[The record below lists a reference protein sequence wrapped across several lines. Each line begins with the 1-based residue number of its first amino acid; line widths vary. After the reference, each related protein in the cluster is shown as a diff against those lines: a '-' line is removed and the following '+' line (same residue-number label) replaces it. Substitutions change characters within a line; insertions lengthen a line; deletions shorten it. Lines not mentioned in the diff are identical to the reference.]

1 MLQEWKRLFLWL
13 WCVCGICNESF
24 GACKMKKSKGKSNI
38 KKVVELPD
46 VQKPKDTFNRVIVTL
61 SIIIGCIIIFAVGLY
76 ALKNQ
81 VTDVNFYNGFCF
93 DKADG
98 DYTFTQESMKDIGS
112 TYKVSTVYQTVRC
125 MNRLAVLDTETMV
138 S

>member
-1 MLQEWKRLFLWL
+1 
-13 WCVCGICNESF
+13 
-24 GACKMKKSKGKSNI
+24 MKKSKGKSNI
-38 KKVVELPD
+38 KKVVELPA

-98 DYTFTQESMKDIGS
+98 DYTFTPEAMKDIGS

-125 MNRLAVLDTETMV
+125 MDRLAVLDTETMV

>member
-1 MLQEWKRLFLWL
+1 MVKRPR
-13 WCVCGICNESF
+13 
-24 GACKMKKSKGKSNI
+24 KSNI
-38 KKVVELPD
+38 VKQIQKPKAWAEDDNYKISLKKGKVIIED
-46 VQKPKDTFNRVIVTL
+46 KKPKDTFNRVIVTM
-61 SIIIGCIIIFAVGLY
+61 SVIIGCIIIFAVGLY

-125 MNRLAVLDTETMV
+125 MDRLAVLDTETMV